1 MSPRRANLLNV
12 TFVAAAF
19 AATGAVYSRLPARVP
34 SHWDLAGQV
43 NGWLPKPWGPLL
55 MPLTMAGIY
64 LLFAVIRRV
73 SPKGTRV
80 EPFAGAL
87 ALVEAALLAFFLAL
101 TIVMLLAGLGQPV
114 SVNRVVSVGL
124 GLLFVV
130 FGSFMGKFTRNFFVG
145 IRTPWTLAN
154 DEVWRRTHRLG
165 GKVFVAGGLVVL
177 AAALVGGS
185 SIGPVLVLPLVALV
199 PAVYSYVLYRRLEGP
214 RR

>member
-1 MSPRRANLLNV
+1 MSSRRANLLNL
-12 TFVAAAF
+12 TLVAAAF
-19 AATGAVYSRLPARVP
+19 VSAGAVYSRLPPRIP
-34 SHWDLAGQV
+34 SHWNAAGQV
-43 NGWLPKPWGPLL
+43 NGWMSKPWGALM
-55 MPLTMAGIY
+55 MPLTMAGIT
-64 LLFAVIRRV
+64 LLFAVVRRV
-73 SPKGTRV
+73 SPKGYRV
-80 EPFAGAL
+80 ETFAAPL
-87 ALVEAALLAFFLAL
+87 AIVEAAVLAFML
-101 TIVMLLAGLGQPV
+101 TLNTAILLAGLGQTV
-114 SVNRVVSVGL
+114 SMNRIVSVGV

-130 FGSFMGKFTRNFFVG
+130 LGNFMGKFTRNFFVG